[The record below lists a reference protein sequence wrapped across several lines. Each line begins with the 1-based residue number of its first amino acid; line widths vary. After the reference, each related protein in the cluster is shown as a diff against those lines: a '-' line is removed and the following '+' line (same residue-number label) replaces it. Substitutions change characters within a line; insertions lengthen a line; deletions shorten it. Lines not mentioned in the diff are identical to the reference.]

1 MINLLIRIS
10 HHGSIQRKYFADG
23 NLVKRLKSVYDLLNE
38 EDSKKF
44 ESLIQEIKSSY
55 ITNNFMIKGEK
66 HVLYVTPF
74 GHYFLVYITN
84 QTLNQSQLNIISD
97 IFDRYTKSFD
107 IKLESDIGEKIF
119 FYDNIQKLNNQL
131 INETREKEQLNKR
144 LNKANALL
152 NDRLVKDPLTKLI
165 SRYQYRDEIIL
176 KLKHDPNKEGIFIF
190 IDIDNFKLINDNF
203 GHSVGDQYLVEF
215 SKRLKQLYNHHLVM
229 RISGD
234 EFGVFVYPVNESHL
248 QTDDLKLQLES
259 IMHPIILEQQSLNLS
274 FSAGIAKYPNDTEAI
289 HLLIDYADFA
299 MYQAKRKNETL
310 HVFNGSE
317 FEKRS
322 ETDAE

>member
-10 HHGSIQRKYFADG
+10 HQGSIQRKYFADG
-23 NLVKRLKSVYDLLNE
+23 NQVKRMKSVYDLLNE

-44 ESLIQEIKSSY
+44 ESLIQEIKTSY
-55 ITNNFMIKGEK
+55 ITNDFMIKGEK

-74 GHYFLVYITN
+74 GHYFLVYITA
-84 QTLNQSQLNIISD
+84 QMLNQPQLEIVKD
-97 IFDRYTKSFD
+97 IFDRYTNSFD
-107 IKLESDIGEKIF
+107 VKIETDISEKVF

-144 LNKANALL
+144 LNRANALL

-165 SRYQYRDEIIL
+165 SRYQYRDEITL
-176 KLKHDPNKEGIFIF
+176 KLEQDPNKKGIFIF
-190 IDIDNFKLINDNF
+190 IDIDNFKLINDKF

-215 SKRLKQLYNHHLVM
+215 SKRLKQLYNNHLVM

-234 EFGVFVYPVNESHL
+234 EFGVFVYPANESHL
-248 QTDDLKLQLES
+248 QAEDLKLQLES
-259 IMHPIILEQQSLNLS
+259 ITHPIILKQPLNLS

-299 MYQAKRKNETL
+299 IYQAKRKNKTL
-310 HVFNGSE
+310 HFFNHSE
-317 FEKRS
+317 FENRS
-322 ETDAE
+322 ETHAE